1 MEGLYVPQAKPI
13 EPRKKFSL
21 PRPSAFSKPMLA
33 SLILE
38 MRASMSTMQH
48 AIAEFGQVG
57 DSRHS
62 MSI

>member
-1 MEGLYVPQAKPI
+1 MRNFRALKGIARRMEGLYVTQAKPI
-13 EPRKKFSL
+13 EPRKKYSL
-21 PRPSAFSKPMLA
+21 PRP
-33 SLILE
+33 
-38 MRASMSTMQH
+38 ASMSTMQH